1 MKPWL
6 TLLLILTLVACA
18 PAATPLPT
26 ATPAPTNPAQTA
38 TPLPPVDTP
47 TPRPTPAPRTL
58 ADLIAADPRL
68 SRFAEALEAAGLSD
82 SLADP
87 ARRLTVF
94 APANTAFAALAPE
107 RAARLQQPDVL
118 ADVLRHHLTPG
129 AYSEAELALFERV
142 DTEAGEP
149 LAVVTDVDGAPQIGA
164 ARVEGASAAAA
175 NGVLYVVDAVLWPLA
190 GQTLGEVVAGDWRLS
205 ELNRAVQRAGLTD
218 LLSEPGPYTL
228 FAPTNKAFAA
238 LGQQEVQLL
247 SDPKVLRSVLLYH
260 MVKGLISEDEAE
272 NIEWT
277 NSLLDQPLLCNVDG
291 DLWEVNNSQITVY
304 DLRVANGLLH
314 FVNEVLF
321 PPIDL
326 TLP

>member
-1 MKPWL
+1 
-6 TLLLILTLVACA
+6 
-18 PAATPLPT
+18 
-26 ATPAPTNPAQTA
+26 
-38 TPLPPVDTP
+38 
-47 TPRPTPAPRTL
+47 
-58 ADLIAADPRL
+58 
-68 SRFAEALEAAGLSD
+68 
-82 SLADP
+82 
-87 ARRLTVF
+87 LTVF
-94 APANTAFAALAPE
+94 APANSAFAALSLE

-118 ADVLRHHLTPG
+118 AEVLRHHLTPG
-129 AYSEAELALFERV
+129 AYLEADLALFERV
-142 DTEAGEP
+142 DTESGEP
-149 LAVVTDVDGAPQIGA
+149 LVVVTDVEGAPQVGA
-164 ARVEGASAAAA
+164 ARIEGTSFSAV

-190 GQTLGEVVAGDWRLS
+190 GQTLLEVVNSDWRLS
-205 ELNRAVQRAGLTD
+205 ELSRAVERAGLAD

-228 FAPTNKAFAA
+228 FAPTNEAFAA

-272 NIEWT
+272 NIKWT